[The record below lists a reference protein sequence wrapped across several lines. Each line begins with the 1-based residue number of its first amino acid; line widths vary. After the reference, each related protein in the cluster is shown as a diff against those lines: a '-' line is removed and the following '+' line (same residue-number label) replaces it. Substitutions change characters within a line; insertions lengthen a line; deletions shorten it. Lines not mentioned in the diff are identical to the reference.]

1 MSEQARSNS
10 AAQKISHECCAAV
23 LCTKRQDNIK
33 DLTFLAFLEDSLRRM
48 EWEVKTKRSER
59 KFKLNK
65 SLFWCSKHFVSTDYK
80 HSLTGKGKDLLPT
93 ASPSRFQWTKVS
105 SHEIKRAK
113 QCKRREARLAI
124 AYSVVLC
131 SEDNGDPL
139 KPAK

>member
-1 MSEQARSNS
+1 M
-10 AAQKISHECCAAV
+10 
-23 LCTKRQDNIK
+23 
-33 DLTFLAFLEDSLRRM
+33 
-48 EWEVKTKRSER
+48 KTKRSER

-124 AYSVVLC
+124 AYSVVVC

-139 KPAK
+139 QTSKVKTENEHQNEDFEGRDKTWGRPWPTGG